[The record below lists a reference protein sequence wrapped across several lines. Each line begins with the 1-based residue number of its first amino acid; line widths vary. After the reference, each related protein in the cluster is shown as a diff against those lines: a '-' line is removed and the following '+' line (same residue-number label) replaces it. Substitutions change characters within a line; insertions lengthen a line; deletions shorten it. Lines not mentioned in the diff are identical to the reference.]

1 MEQCVMALC
10 RVGFHSPQIQT
21 ALFLHTVKSSV
32 PCVDTLLWFEKCI
45 FCKAFSHCERPL
57 ALSLDVFYPLFLP
70 SFTPLTSFSSSSL
83 PPLLL
88 HHSFSYLL
96 SSFLSI
102 PDVSVINRFKKG
114 FSVSTV
120 LYFLSGKLVP
130 VSEAGNGPSPVW
142 VCFGDSG
149 EHCCC

>member
-1 MEQCVMALC
+1 MALY

-32 PCVDTLLWFEKCI
+32 PCVDTLLCFEKCI

-57 ALSLDVFYPLFLP
+57 ALSLDVFPLYFFLL
-70 SFTPLTSFSSSSL
+70 PLTSFSSSSL

-130 VSEAGNGPSPVW
+130 VSEAGNGPSPV
-142 VCFGDSG
+142 
-149 EHCCC
+149 

>member
-1 MEQCVMALC
+1 MCDGFVQSGFSLSTNTNRIVSPHCEIKRSLC
-10 RVGFHSPQIQT
+10 RYS
-21 ALFLHTVKSSV
+21 ALVWEMHFLQSV
-32 PCVDTLLWFEKCI
+32 FTLWKTLGSFPWC
-45 FCKAFSHCERPL
+45 
-57 ALSLDVFYPLFLP
+57 LSPLFLP

-83 PPLLL
+83 PPLLF